1 MLKSKFNLTSTYIFF
16 LTFNVRPSVVSY
28 AAKKYLKRDKTFK
41 TRKLSLM
48 SEKFMRQNFRC
59 KSALLGGRRGIL

>member
-1 MLKSKFNLTSTYIFF
+1 MFVLLLY
-16 LTFNVRPSVVSY
+16 PSY

-59 KSALLGGRRGIL
+59 KSALLGGRRSILSAKWTKDNMFHFIVL

>member
-1 MLKSKFNLTSTYIFF
+1 MFVLLLY
-16 LTFNVRPSVVSY
+16 PSY

-48 SEKFMRQNFRC
+48 SEKFMRQNSGC
-59 KSALLGGRRGIL
+59 KSALLGRRGGLLGQKTICFTLLYCKY

>member
-1 MLKSKFNLTSTYIFF
+1 MFVLLLY
-16 LTFNVRPSVVSY
+16 PSY

-48 SEKFMRQNFRC
+48 SEKFMRQNSGC
-59 KSALLGGRRGIL
+59 KSALSGGRGRSTWTKDNMFHFIVL